1 MLTSFDKQLLNLIQ
15 NNLPLESRPFAC
27 LARQLGTDESRVLA
41 RLAFLRENGYIRHIG
56 PFFDST
62 RLGYAGTLVALRV
75 RPERLEAVARR
86 INGYSG
92 VTHNY
97 EREGS
102 FNLWFTLL
110 SPSREEQQKT
120 LAEVAAF
127 DGVEK
132 LLNLPATK
140 KYKVNVRF
148 TLD

>member
-1 MLTSFDKQLLNLIQ
+1 MLTAFDKQLLNLIQ
-15 NNLPLESRPFAC
+15 NNLPLESRPFTC
-27 LARQLGTDESRVLA
+27 LARQLGTDESRVLE
-41 RLAFLRENGYIRHIG
+41 RLSVLREHGYIRHIG

-62 RLGYAGTLVALRV
+62 RLGYVGTLVALRV
-75 RPERLEAVARR
+75 SPEKLETVARQ
-86 INGYSG
+86 INSYIG

-110 SPSREEQQKT
+110 SPSREEQQRT
-120 LAEVAAF
+120 LAEVEAF

-132 LLNLPATK
+132 LLNLPSTK
-140 KYKVNVRF
+140 KFKVNVRF